1 MKFTNN
7 GSTGQIKRRKFFVYL
22 GASIVGIFSISKL
35 PLKIFQSKI
44 NSELSNRIK
53 ISENPLAVK
62 RESRRNANG

>member
-7 GSTGQIKRRKFFVYL
+7 GSTGQIKRRNFFIYL
-22 GASIVGIFSISKL
+22 GASIVGIFSITKL
-35 PLKIFQSKI
+35 PFKIFQSKI

-62 RESRRNANG
+62 REMGDKLNG